1 MSENESSYYE
11 CQEISPLLFETI
23 NEKNKI
29 HEYEK
34 KTLDINIDRL
44 SYNKLLNSIR

>member
-1 MSENESSYYE
+1 MKENENSYYE
-11 CQEISPLLFETI
+11 NQEISPLLFETI

-34 KTLDINIDRL
+34 RTQDINIEKL